1 MTSKRTQRRL
11 RRALLRKDK
20 RPRVCVYIAGE
31 EIARGR
37 LVGWRDS
44 AGNDAL
50 VLHVIPR
57 AFAAS
62 IQMTVRFADDPEDDQ
77 HAEESYAANHR

>member
-1 MTSKRTQRRL
+1 MTLKRTQRRL
-11 RRALLRKDK
+11 RRALRTKAK
-20 RPRVCVYIAGE
+20 RSRVRVYIAGE

-37 LVGWRDS
+37 LVGWMDS
-44 AGNDAL
+44 DGSDVL

-57 AFAAS
+57 AVAAS

-77 HAEESYAANHR
+77 HAEERYAASHR